1 MIRLD
6 TKNKKIELKYK
17 TRKIVNITN
26 LLKGKNFEDIY
37 MKAISENDLDALSKI
52 IFIFAT
58 DVDNGL
64 DAFKS
69 SEEVYDFID
78 DYMNETQKSY
88 QDIFREIAEDIN
100 EAGFFKTKMSKEDLA
115 KKITNYV
122 ALDINKIVEA
132 SARNVVEKIAEQ
144 EMITPEA

>member
-1 MIRLD
+1 M
-6 TKNKKIELKYK
+6 KINTEKLKIAMEYK

-26 LLKGKNFEDIY
+26 LLKGKNFEDLY

-52 IFIFAT
+52 IFTFA
-58 DVDNGL
+58 VDINTGL
-64 DAFKS
+64 SPFKS

-78 DYMNETQKSY
+78 DYMKEQGKSY

-100 EAGFFKTKMSKEDLA
+100 EAGFFKTKMTKEDLA

>member
-1 MIRLD
+1 M
-6 TKNKKIELKYK
+6 KINTEKLKIAMEYK

-26 LLKGKNFEDIY
+26 LLKGKNFEDLY

-52 IFIFAT
+52 IFTFA
-58 DVDNGL
+58 VDINTGL
-64 DAFKS
+64 SPFKS

-78 DYMNETQKSY
+78 DYMKEQEKTY

-100 EAGFFKTKMSKEDLA
+100 EAGFFKTKMTKEDLE

-144 EMITPEA
+144 EMMTQEA